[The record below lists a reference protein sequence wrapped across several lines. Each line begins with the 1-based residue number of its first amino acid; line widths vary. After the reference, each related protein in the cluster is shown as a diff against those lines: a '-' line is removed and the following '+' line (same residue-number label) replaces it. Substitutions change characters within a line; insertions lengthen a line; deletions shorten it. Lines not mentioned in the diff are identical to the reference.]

1 MRRHELE
8 VLTDWGWDEQL
19 ATALAALAPG
29 PLASPARVV
38 GQDRNRWSVRLETG
52 VQAARITSTSF
63 AGPYPVT
70 GDWVVVEPGP
80 AAADPLSLIAVLP
93 RRSAI
98 SRGAPGTR
106 LAEQVLAANVDAV
119 WILHAVDAPPNLRRL
134 ERYVAA
140 AWESGAMPRIVLTKG
155 DLVAAPEQV
164 VAEVAAVVIGVAVSA
179 VSTRDA
185 ASLDALKSELE
196 PGRTYALLGP
206 SGAGKS
212 TLLNAL
218 ADANLAATGEVR
230 EFDGKGRHTT
240 TRRELFRISGGAL
253 IMDTPGLR
261 ELRIWLVDDG
271 LSQTFPEIDDLA
283 RSCRFRDCE
292 HASEPGCAVIAAAE
306 QGALDPERLAS
317 FRKLRAEAAYL
328 ERKYDPEANAAAVAK
343 HKTAMK
349 TLKHHPKYR
358 REE

>member
-1 MRRHELE
+1 MTNLQQ
-8 VLTDWGWDEQL
+8 LTEWGWDDHY
-19 ATALAALAPG
+19 ASALAALAPSA
-29 PLASPARVV
+29 LASPARVI
-38 GQDRNRWSVRLETG
+38 GQDRDRWSVRLEAG
-52 VQAARITSTSF
+52 VHIARIASASF

-80 AAADPLSLIAVLP
+80 SASDPHSLIAVLP

-106 LAEQVLAANVDAV
+106 LAEQVLGANIDVV
-119 WILHAVDAPPNLRRL
+119 WILHGLDSPPNFRRL

-140 AWESGAMPRIVLTKG
+140 AWESGAVPQIVLTKA

-164 VAEVAAVVIGVAVSA
+164 ASEVASVVIGVAVHT
-179 VSTRDA
+179 VSTA
-185 ASLDALKSELE
+185 YPASLEALKGVLE
-196 PGRTYALLGP
+196 PRRTYALLGP

-218 ADANLAATGEVR
+218 ADAALAATGEVR
-230 EFDGKGRHTT
+230 EFDRKGRHTT
-240 TRRELFRISGGAL
+240 TRRELFQIGGGAL

-261 ELRIWLVDDG
+261 ELRTWLMDDG
-271 LSQTFPEIDDLA
+271 LSQTFPEIDELA
-283 RSCRFRDCE
+283 ASCRYRDCG
-292 HASEPGCAVIAAAE
+292 HSSEPGCAVIAAVDK
-306 QGALDPERLAS
+306 GALDPERLAS

-328 ERKYDPEANAAAVAK
+328 ERKYDPEANAAAVSK
-343 HKTAMK
+343 HRTAMK
-349 TLKHHPKYR
+349 TLKYHPKYR